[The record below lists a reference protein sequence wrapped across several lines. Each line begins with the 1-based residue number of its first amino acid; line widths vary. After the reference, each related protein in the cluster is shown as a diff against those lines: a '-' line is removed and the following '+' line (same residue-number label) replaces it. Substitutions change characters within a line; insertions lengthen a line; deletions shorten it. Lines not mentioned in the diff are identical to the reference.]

1 MQQQNLKR
9 RIAMLNKGDLV
20 RVPANSC
27 LTQTQS
33 ELHMIDKYTYL
44 EKPTLGIFIKYV
56 ETQALL
62 FINKKYW
69 RVNLRDVRTVRVA

>member
-1 MQQQNLKR
+1 
-9 RIAMLNKGDLV
+9 MLNKGDLV

-56 ETQALL
+56 EAQALL

-69 RVNLRDVRTVRVA
+69 RVSLRDVRTVRAA

>member
-1 MQQQNLKR
+1 
-9 RIAMLNKGDLV
+9 MLARGDLV

-33 ELHMIDKYTYL
+33 ELHMIDKFTYL

-56 ETQALL
+56 ETQALV
-62 FINKKYW
+62 FINENYW
-69 RVNLRDVRTVRVA
+69 RIDLKNVRYVGAA

>member
-1 MQQQNLKR
+1 
-9 RIAMLNKGDLV
+9 MLVKGDLV

-33 ELHMIDKYTYL
+33 ELHMIDRFTYL

-56 ETQALL
+56 ESQALL
-62 FINKKYW
+62 FINENYW
-69 RVNLRDVRTVRVA
+69 RVDLKNVRFVGAA

>member
-1 MQQQNLKR
+1 
-9 RIAMLNKGDLV
+9 MLAKGDLV

-44 EKPTLGIFIKYV
+44 KKPTLGIFIKYV

-62 FINKKYW
+62 FINHNYW
-69 RVNLRDVRTVRVA
+69 KVDIRNVRYIGVV

>member
-1 MQQQNLKR
+1 
-9 RIAMLNKGDLV
+9 MLAKGDLV

-33 ELHMIDKYTYL
+33 ELHLIDRYTYL
-44 EKPTLGIFIKYV
+44 KKPTLGIFIKYI

-62 FINKKYW
+62 FINENYW
-69 RVNLRDVRTVRVA
+69 RVDLKNVRYVGAA

>member
-1 MQQQNLKR
+1 
-9 RIAMLNKGDLV
+9 MLARGDLD

-62 FINKKYW
+62 FINENYW
-69 RVNLRDVRTVRVA
+69 RVDLKNVRYVGAA

>member
-1 MQQQNLKR
+1 
-9 RIAMLNKGDLV
+9 MLAKGDLV

-62 FINKKYW
+62 FINENYW
-69 RVNLRDVRTVRVA
+69 RVDIKNVRYVGAA

>member
-1 MQQQNLKR
+1 
-9 RIAMLNKGDLV
+9 MLNKGDLV

-33 ELHMIDKYTYL
+33 ELHMIDKYIYL
-44 EKPTLGIFIKYV
+44 EKPTLGIFIKYI

-69 RVNLRDVRTVRVA
+69 RVNLRDVRTVRAA

>member
-1 MQQQNLKR
+1 
-9 RIAMLNKGDLV
+9 MLARGDLV

-33 ELHMIDKYTYL
+33 ELHMIDKFTYL

-56 ETQALL
+56 DTKALL
-62 FINKKYW
+62 FINENYW
-69 RVNLRDVRTVRVA
+69 RVDIKNVRYIGAA

>member
-1 MQQQNLKR
+1 
-9 RIAMLNKGDLV
+9 MLAKGDLV

-33 ELHMIDKYTYL
+33 ELHMIDRFTYL

-62 FINKKYW
+62 FINENYW
-69 RVNLRDVRTVRVA
+69 RVDLKNVRYVGAA

>member
-1 MQQQNLKR
+1 
-9 RIAMLNKGDLV
+9 MLAKGDLV

-56 ETQALL
+56 ETQELL
-62 FINKKYW
+62 FINENYW
-69 RVNLRDVRTVRVA
+69 RVDLKNVRYVGAA

>member
-1 MQQQNLKR
+1 
-9 RIAMLNKGDLV
+9 MLAKGDLV

-27 LTQTQS
+27 LTQIQS
-33 ELHMIDKYTYL
+33 ELDVIDKFAYL

-62 FINKKYW
+62 FINENYW
-69 RVNLRDVRTVRVA
+69 RVELKNVRYIGAA

>member
-1 MQQQNLKR
+1 
-9 RIAMLNKGDLV
+9 MLIRGDLV

-56 ETQALL
+56 EAQALL

-69 RVNLRDVRTVRVA
+69 RVIIRDASAVKAASCKT

>member
-1 MQQQNLKR
+1 
-9 RIAMLNKGDLV
+9 MLAKGDLV

-44 EKPTLGIFIKYV
+44 KKPTLGIFIKYI

-62 FINKKYW
+62 FINENYW
-69 RVNLRDVRTVRVA
+69 RVDLKNVRYVGAA

>member
-1 MQQQNLKR
+1 
-9 RIAMLNKGDLV
+9 MLAKGDLV

-33 ELHMIDKYTYL
+33 ELHMIDKFTYL
-44 EKPTLGIFIKYV
+44 KKPTLGIFIKYV

-62 FINKKYW
+62 FINENYW
-69 RVNLRDVRTVRVA
+69 RVDLKNVRYVGAA

>member
-1 MQQQNLKR
+1 
-9 RIAMLNKGDLV
+9 MLAKGDLV

-62 FINKKYW
+62 FINENYW
-69 RVNLRDVRTVRVA
+69 RVDLKNVRYVGAA